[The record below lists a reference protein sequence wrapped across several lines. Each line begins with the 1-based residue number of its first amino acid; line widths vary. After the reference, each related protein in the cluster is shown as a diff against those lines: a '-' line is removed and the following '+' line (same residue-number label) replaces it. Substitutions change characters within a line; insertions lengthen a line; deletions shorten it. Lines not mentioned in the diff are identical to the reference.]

1 MKLYEHEALGS
12 IFKKYKIPVP
22 RYVFSREMDDSVRQ
36 FIDKEAGGVV
46 IKSMVL
52 VGKRGKAGAVKVV
65 SDKSQAEKVFR
76 ELAAREVYGE
86 QSIGALVEEKLDIE
100 KEFYLSVTYSTKDRA
115 PAIIFSEHGG
125 MDVEEIDPA
134 LIHTYIVSDV
144 KSVYPYQIRQFL
156 SGIGFSDK
164 DLLRPLSEVIVSVFE
179 AFWGSESRLLE
190 INPLVVARSGEKR
203 KIVAADAVVILDD
216 DAAVNPAIVYGSRS
230 AQGRPMTQREQDAVL
245 IDQGD
250 HRGKAG
256 SYVELEGD
264 IAMMTF
270 GGGGSTVT
278 AETAIEAGLRIA
290 NLTDIG
296 GNPPAEKMYRIS
308 RIILSKPGIKG
319 VLVCGGTA
327 SNTRIDVTLGE
338 GLAKAIDDINA
349 EGKLD
354 KNLVWVVRRSG
365 PEYVKGLRMLHE
377 CFVRNGIKGEIYDSQ
392 LPITEAPIRMKE
404 LLIKQIGYTP
414 EQIV

>member
-22 RYVFSREMDDSVRQ
+22 RYVFSAEMNDAVRQ
-36 FIDKEAGGVV
+36 FVDKEPGVV

-65 SDKSQAEKVFR
+65 SDKSQVEKVFSD
-76 ELAAREVYGE
+76 LATREVYGE
-86 QSIGALVEEKLDIE
+86 RSIGALVEEKLDIE

-125 MDVEEIDPA
+125 MDVEEIDPK

-144 KSVYPYQIRQFL
+144 RSVYPYQIRQFL
-156 SGIGFSDK
+156 AGIGFSDK
-164 DLLRPLSEVIVSVFE
+164 ELLRPLSEVIVNVYN

-190 INPLVVARSGEKR
+190 INPLVVARSGDKR
-203 KIVAADAVVILDD
+203 KIVAADAVIILDD
-216 DAAVNPAIVYGSRS
+216 DASVNPAVVYGARS
-230 AQGRPMTQREQDAVL
+230 AQGRPLTQREQDAIL

-256 SYVELEGD
+256 SYVELDGD

-308 RIILSKPGIKG
+308 RIILSKPGLKG

-338 GLAKAIDDINA
+338 GLAKALDDMNA

-365 PEYVKGLRMLHE
+365 PEYVKGLKMLHE
-377 CFVRNGIKGEIYDSQ
+377 CFVRNGIRGEIYDSQ
-392 LPITEAPIRMKE
+392 LPITEAPIRLKE
-404 LLIKQIGYTP
+404 LLIKLVGYKP
-414 EQIV
+414 EEVV

>member
-22 RYVFSREMDDSVRQ
+22 RYVFSAEMNDAVRQ
-36 FIDKEAGGVV
+36 FVDKEPGVV

-65 SDKSQAEKVFR
+65 SDKSQVEKVFSD
-76 ELAAREVYGE
+76 LATREVYGE
-86 QSIGALVEEKLDIE
+86 RSIGALVEEKLDIE

-125 MDVEEIDPA
+125 MDVEEIDPK

-144 KSVYPYQIRQFL
+144 RSVYPYQIRQFL
-156 SGIGFSDK
+156 AGIGFSDK
-164 DLLRPLSEVIVSVFE
+164 ELLRPLSEVIVNVYN

-190 INPLVVARSGEKR
+190 INPLVVARSGDKR
-203 KIVAADAVVILDD
+203 KIVAADAVIILDD
-216 DAAVNPAIVYGSRS
+216 DASVNPAVVYGARS
-230 AQGRPMTQREQDAVL
+230 AQGRPLTQREQDAIL

-256 SYVELEGD
+256 SYVELDGD

-308 RIILSKPGIKG
+308 RIILSKPGLKG

-338 GLAKAIDDINA
+338 GLAKALDDMNA

-365 PEYVKGLRMLHE
+365 PEYVKGLKMLHE
-377 CFVRNGIKGEIYDSQ
+377 CFVRNGIRGEIYDSQ
-392 LPITEAPIRMKE
+392 LPITEAPIRLKE
-404 LLIKQIGYTP
+404 LLIKLVGYKP
-414 EQIV
+414 EDVV

>member
-22 RYVFSREMDDSVRQ
+22 RYVFSAEMNDAVRQ
-36 FIDKEAGGVV
+36 FVDKEPGVV

-65 SDKSQAEKVFR
+65 SDKSQVAKVFSD
-76 ELAAREVYGE
+76 LATREVYGE
-86 QSIGALVEEKLDIE
+86 RSIGALVEEKLDIE

-125 MDVEEIDPA
+125 MDVEEIDPK

-144 KSVYPYQIRQFL
+144 RSVYPYQIRQFL
-156 SGIGFSDK
+156 AGIGFSDK
-164 DLLRPLSEVIVSVFE
+164 ELLRPLSEVIVNVYN

-190 INPLVVARSGEKR
+190 INPLVVARSGDKR

-216 DAAVNPAIVYGSRS
+216 DASVNPAVVYGARS
-230 AQGRPMTQREQDAVL
+230 AQGRPLTQREQDAIL

-256 SYVELEGD
+256 SYVELDGD

-308 RIILSKPGIKG
+308 RIILSKPGLKG

-338 GLAKAIDDINA
+338 GLAKALDDMNA

-365 PEYVKGLRMLHE
+365 PEYVKGLKMLHE
-377 CFVRNGIKGEIYDSQ
+377 CFVRNGIRGEIYDSQ
-392 LPITEAPIRMKE
+392 LPITEAPIRLKE
-404 LLIKQIGYTP
+404 LLIKLVGYKP
-414 EQIV
+414 EEVV

>member
-1 MKLYEHEALGS
+1 MKLYEHEALGA

-22 RYVFSREMDDSVRQ
+22 RYIFATEMNDAVNQ
-36 FIDKEAGGVV
+36 FVDKEPGVV
-46 IKSMVL
+46 VKSMVL

-65 SDKSQAEKVFR
+65 SDKTKVGDVVR
-76 ELAAREVYGE
+76 DLATREVYGE
-86 QSIGALVEEKLDIE
+86 KSIGALVEEKLDIE

-125 MDVEEIDPA
+125 MDVEEIDPK
-134 LIHTYIVSDV
+134 LIHTHIISDV
-144 KSVYPYQIRQFL
+144 RSVYPYQIRQFL
-156 SGIGFSDK
+156 TSIGFSDK
-164 DLLRPLSEVIVSVFE
+164 DLLRPLSEVIVSVYN
-179 AFWGSESRLLE
+179 AFVGAECRLLE
-190 INPLVVARSGEKR
+190 INPLVVARSGDKR

-216 DAAVNPAIVYGSRS
+216 DASVNPAIVYGARS
-230 AQGRPMTQREQDAVL
+230 AQGRPMTQREQDAIL

-256 SYVELEGD
+256 SYVELDGD

-338 GLAKAIDDINA
+338 GLAKALDDMNA

-365 PEYVKGLRMLHE
+365 PEYVKGLKMLHE
-377 CFVRNGIKGEIYDSQ
+377 CFVRNGIRGEIYDSQ
-392 LPITEAPIRMKE
+392 LPITEAPIRLKE
-404 LLIKQIGYTP
+404 LLIKHAGYKP

>member
-22 RYVFSREMDDSVRQ
+22 RYVFSAEMNDAVRQ
-36 FIDKEAGGVV
+36 FVDKEPGVV

-65 SDKSQAEKVFR
+65 SDKSQVEKVFSD
-76 ELAAREVYGE
+76 LATREVYGE
-86 QSIGALVEEKLDIE
+86 RSIGALVEEKLDIE

-125 MDVEEIDPA
+125 MDVEEIDPK

-144 KSVYPYQIRQFL
+144 RSVYPYQIRQFL
-156 SGIGFSDK
+156 AGIGFSDK
-164 DLLRPLSEVIVSVFE
+164 ELLRPLSEVIVNVYN

-190 INPLVVARSGEKR
+190 INPLVVARSGDKR

-216 DAAVNPAIVYGSRS
+216 DASVNPAVVYGARS
-230 AQGRPMTQREQDAVL
+230 AQGRPLTQREQDAIL

-256 SYVELEGD
+256 SYVELDGD

-308 RIILSKPGIKG
+308 RIILSKPGLKG

-338 GLAKAIDDINA
+338 GLAKALDDMNA

-365 PEYVKGLRMLHE
+365 PEYVKGLKMLHE
-377 CFVRNGIKGEIYDSQ
+377 CFVRNGIRGEIYDSQ
-392 LPITEAPIRMKE
+392 LPITEAPIRLKE
-404 LLIKQIGYTP
+404 LLIKLVGYKP
-414 EQIV
+414 EEVV

>member
-1 MKLYEHEALGS
+1 MKLYEHEALGA

-22 RYVFSREMDDSVRQ
+22 RYIFATEMNDAVNQ
-36 FIDKEAGGVV
+36 FVEKEPGVV
-46 IKSMVL
+46 VKSMVL

-65 SDKSQAEKVFR
+65 SDKAKVPDVVR
-76 ELAAREVYGE
+76 DLATREVYGE
-86 QSIGALVEEKLDIE
+86 KSIGALVEEKLDIE

-125 MDVEEIDPA
+125 MDVEEIDPK
-134 LIHTYIVSDV
+134 LIHTHVISDV
-144 KSVYPYQIRQFL
+144 RSVYPYQIRQFL
-156 SGIGFSDK
+156 TGIGFSDK
-164 DLLRPLSEVIVSVFE
+164 DLLRPLSEVIVNVYH
-179 AFWGSESRLLE
+179 AFVGAECRLLE
-190 INPLVVARSGEKR
+190 INPLVVARSGDKR

-216 DAAVNPAIVYGSRS
+216 DASVNPAVVYGARS
-230 AQGRPMTQREQDAVL
+230 AQGRPMTQREQDAIL

-256 SYVELEGD
+256 SYVELDGD

-319 VLVCGGTA
+319 VPVCGGTA

-338 GLAKAIDDINA
+338 GLAKALDDMNA

-365 PEYVKGLRMLHE
+365 PEYVKGLKMLHE
-377 CFVRNGIKGEIYDSQ
+377 CFVRNGIRGEIYDSQ
-392 LPITEAPIRMKE
+392 LPITEAPIRLKE
-404 LLIKQIGYTP
+404 LLIKHAGYKP
-414 EQIV
+414 EKIV

>member
-22 RYVFSREMDDSVRQ
+22 RYVFSKEVNDSVRQ
-36 FIDKEAGGVV
+36 FVEKESGVV

-65 SDKSQAEKVFR
+65 SDKSQIERVFND
-76 ELAAREVYGE
+76 LATREVYGE
-86 QSIGALVEEKLDIE
+86 QSIGALVEEKLDIK
-100 KEFYLSVTYSTKDRA
+100 KEYYLSVTYSTKDRA

-125 MDVEEIDPA
+125 MDVEEIDPT
-134 LIHTYIVSDV
+134 LIHTYVVRDV
-144 KSVYPYQIRQFL
+144 RMVYPYQIRQFL
-156 SGIGFSDK
+156 VDVGFSDK
-164 DLLRPLSEVIVSVFE
+164 DLLRPLSEVIVNVFN

-256 SYVELEGD
+256 SYVELDGD

-296 GNPPAEKMYRIS
+296 GNPPAEKMYRIA
-308 RIILSKPGIKG
+308 RIILSKPGLKG

-338 GLAKAIDDINA
+338 GLAKALDDMNA

-365 PEYVKGLRMLHE
+365 PEYVKGLKMLHE
-377 CFVRNGIKGEIYDSQ
+377 CFVRNGIRGEIYDSQ
-392 LPITEAPIRMKE
+392 LPITEAPIRMRE
-404 LLIKQIGYTP
+404 LLVKHIGYKP
-414 EQIV
+414 EEIA

>member
-22 RYVFSREMDDSVRQ
+22 RYVFSAEMNDAVRQ
-36 FIDKEAGGVV
+36 FVDKEPGVV

-65 SDKSQAEKVFR
+65 SDKAQVEKVFSD
-76 ELAAREVYGE
+76 LATREVYGE
-86 QSIGALVEEKLDIE
+86 RSIGALVEEKLDIE

-125 MDVEEIDPA
+125 MDVEEIDPK

-144 KSVYPYQIRQFL
+144 RSVYPYQIRQFL
-156 SGIGFSDK
+156 AGIGFSDK
-164 DLLRPLSEVIVSVFE
+164 ELLRPLSEVIVNVYN

-190 INPLVVARSGEKR
+190 INPLVVARSGDKR

-216 DAAVNPAIVYGSRS
+216 DASVNPAVVYGARS
-230 AQGRPMTQREQDAVL
+230 AQGRPLTQREQDAIL

-256 SYVELEGD
+256 SYVELDGD

-308 RIILSKPGIKG
+308 RIILSKPGLKG

-338 GLAKAIDDINA
+338 GLAKALDDMNA

-365 PEYVKGLRMLHE
+365 PEYVKGLKMLHE
-377 CFVRNGIKGEIYDSQ
+377 CFVRNGIRGEIYDSQ
-392 LPITEAPIRMKE
+392 LPITEAPIRLKE
-404 LLIKQIGYTP
+404 LLIKHIAYKP
-414 EQIV
+414 EEVV

>member
-1 MKLYEHEALGS
+1 MKLYEHEALEA
-12 IFKKYKIPVP
+12 IYRKFKIAAPKF
-22 RYVFSREMDDSVRQ
+22 VFATEPNDKVRE
-36 FIDKEAGGVV
+36 FIDKEPAVV

-65 SDKSQAEKVFR
+65 SDKVQAIEVFKD
-76 ELAAREVYGE
+76 LATREVYGE
-86 QSIGALVEEKLDIE
+86 KSIGALVEEKLDIK

-125 MDVEEIDPA
+125 MDVEEINPS
-134 LIHTYIVSDV
+134 LIHTHVVTDV
-144 KSVYPYQIRQFL
+144 RSVYPYQIRKFL
-156 SGIGFSDK
+156 VGIGFSDPE
-164 DLLRPLSEVIVSVFE
+164 LLRPLSEMIVNVYR
-179 AFWGSESRLLE
+179 AFWETEARLLE
-190 INPLVVARSGEKR
+190 INPLVVAQVGDKQ
-203 KIVAADAVVILDD
+203 KLVAADAVVLLDD
-216 DAAVNPAIVYGSRS
+216 DASISPAIRYGARGGM
-230 AQGRPMTQREQDAVL
+230 GRPLTQREQDAIL

-256 SYVELEGD
+256 SYVELDGD
-264 IAMMTF
+264 VALMTF

-296 GNPPAEKMYRIS
+296 GNPPAEKMYKIA
-308 RIILSKPGIKG
+308 RIILSKPGLKG

-338 GLAKAIDDINA
+338 GLAKALDDMKA
-349 EGKLD
+349 EGVLNPD
-354 KNLVWVVRRSG
+354 LVWAVRRSG
-365 PEYVKGLRMLHE
+365 PEYVKGLKMLHE

-392 LPITEAPIRMKE
+392 LPITEAPLRLRE
-404 LLIKQIGYTP
+404 LMVKLIGYKP
-414 EQIV
+414 EDVV

>member
-1 MKLYEHEALGS
+1 MKLYEHEALGA

-22 RYVFSREMDDSVRQ
+22 RYIFATDMNDAVNQ
-36 FIDKEAGGVV
+36 FVEKEPGVV
-46 IKSMVL
+46 VKSMVL

-65 SDKSQAEKVFR
+65 SDKAKVPDVVR
-76 ELAAREVYGE
+76 DLATREVYGE
-86 QSIGALVEEKLDIE
+86 KSIGALVEEKLDIE

-125 MDVEEIDPA
+125 MDVEEIDPK
-134 LIHTYIVSDV
+134 LIHTHVISDV
-144 KSVYPYQIRQFL
+144 RSVYPYQIRQFL
-156 SGIGFSDK
+156 TGIGFSDK
-164 DLLRPLSEVIVSVFE
+164 DLLRPLSEVIVNVYH
-179 AFWGSESRLLE
+179 AFVGAECRLLE
-190 INPLVVARSGEKR
+190 INPLVVARSGDKR

-216 DAAVNPAIVYGSRS
+216 DASVNPAVVYGARS
-230 AQGRPMTQREQDAVL
+230 AQGRPMTQREQDAIL

-338 GLAKAIDDINA
+338 GLAKALDDMNA

-354 KNLVWVVRRSG
+354 KNLIWVVRRSG
-365 PEYVKGLRMLHE
+365 PEYVKGLKMLHE
-377 CFVRNGIKGEIYDSQ
+377 CFVRNGIRGEIYDSQ
-392 LPITEAPIRMKE
+392 LPITEAPIRLKE
-404 LLIKQIGYTP
+404 LLIKHPGYKP
-414 EQIV
+414 EKIV

>member
-22 RYVFSREMDDSVRQ
+22 RYVFSAEMNDAVRQ
-36 FIDKEAGGVV
+36 FVEKEPGVV

-65 SDKSQAEKVFR
+65 SDKSQVEKVFSD
-76 ELAAREVYGE
+76 LAAREVYGE
-86 QSIGALVEEKLDIE
+86 KSIGALVEEKLDIE

-125 MDVEEIDPA
+125 MDVEEIDPK
-134 LIHTYIVSDV
+134 LIHTYVVSDV
-144 KSVYPYQIRQFL
+144 RSVYPYQIRQFL
-156 SGIGFSDK
+156 VGIGFSDK
-164 DLLRPLSEVIVSVFE
+164 ELLRPLSEVIVNVYN

-190 INPLVVARSGEKR
+190 INPLVVARSGDKR

-216 DAAVNPAIVYGSRS
+216 DASVNPAVVYGARS
-230 AQGRPMTQREQDAVL
+230 AQGRPLTQREQDAIL

-308 RIILSKPGIKG
+308 RIILSKPGLKG

-338 GLAKAIDDINA
+338 GLAKALDDMNA

-365 PEYVKGLRMLHE
+365 PEYVKGLKMLHE
-377 CFVRNGIKGEIYDSQ
+377 CFVRNGIRGEIYDSQ
-392 LPITEAPIRMKE
+392 LPITEAPIRLKE
-404 LLIKQIGYTP
+404 LLIKHVGYKP
-414 EQIV
+414 EEVV

>member
-22 RYVFSREMDDSVRQ
+22 RYVFSKEVNDSVRQ
-36 FIDKEAGGVV
+36 FVEKESGVV

-65 SDKSQAEKVFR
+65 SDKSQIERVFND
-76 ELAAREVYGE
+76 LATREVYGE

-100 KEFYLSVTYSTKDRA
+100 KEYYLSVTYSTKDRA

-125 MDVEEIDPA
+125 MDVEEIDPT
-134 LIHTYIVSDV
+134 LIHTYVVRDV
-144 KSVYPYQIRQFL
+144 RMVYPYQIRQFL
-156 SGIGFSDK
+156 VDVGFSDK
-164 DLLRPLSEVIVSVFE
+164 DLLRPLSEVIVNVFN

-203 KIVAADAVVILDD
+203 KMVAADAVVILDD

-256 SYVELEGD
+256 SYVELDGD

-296 GNPPAEKMYRIS
+296 GNPPAEKMYRIA
-308 RIILSKPGIKG
+308 RIILSKPGLKG

-338 GLAKAIDDINA
+338 GLAKALDDMNA

-365 PEYVKGLRMLHE
+365 PEYVKGLKMLHE
-377 CFVRNGIKGEIYDSQ
+377 CFVRNGIRGEIYDSQ
-392 LPITEAPIRMKE
+392 LPITEAPIRMRE
-404 LLIKQIGYTP
+404 LLVKHIGYKP
-414 EQIV
+414 EEIA

>member
-22 RYVFSREMDDSVRQ
+22 RYVFSAEMNDAVRQ
-36 FIDKEAGGVV
+36 FVDKEPGVV

-65 SDKSQAEKVFR
+65 SDKSQVEKVFSD
-76 ELAAREVYGE
+76 LATREVYGE
-86 QSIGALVEEKLDIE
+86 RSIGALVEEKLDIE

-125 MDVEEIDPA
+125 MDVEEIDPK

-144 KSVYPYQIRQFL
+144 RSVYPYQIRQFL
-156 SGIGFSDK
+156 AGIGFSDK
-164 DLLRPLSEVIVSVFE
+164 ELLRPLSEVIVNVYN

-190 INPLVVARSGEKR
+190 INPLVVARSGDKR

-216 DAAVNPAIVYGSRS
+216 DASVNPAVVYGARS
-230 AQGRPMTQREQDAVL
+230 AQGRPLTQREQDAIL

-256 SYVELEGD
+256 SYVELDGD

-308 RIILSKPGIKG
+308 RIILSKPGLKG

-338 GLAKAIDDINA
+338 GLAKALDDMNA

-365 PEYVKGLRMLHE
+365 PEYVKGLKMLHE
-377 CFVRNGIKGEIYDSQ
+377 CFVRNGIRGEIYDSQ
-392 LPITEAPIRMKE
+392 LPITEAPIRLKE
-404 LLIKQIGYTP
+404 LLIKLVGYKP
-414 EQIV
+414 EDVV

>member
-22 RYVFSREMDDSVRQ
+22 RYVFSAEMNDAVRQ
-36 FIDKEAGGVV
+36 FVEKEPGVV
-46 IKSMVL
+46 IQSMVL

-65 SDKSQAEKVFR
+65 SDKSQVEKVFSD
-76 ELAAREVYGE
+76 LAAREVYGE
-86 QSIGALVEEKLDIE
+86 KSIGALVEEKLDIE

-125 MDVEEIDPA
+125 MDVEEIDPK
-134 LIHTYIVSDV
+134 LIHTYVVSDV
-144 KSVYPYQIRQFL
+144 RSVYPYQIRQFL
-156 SGIGFSDK
+156 VGIGFSDK
-164 DLLRPLSEVIVSVFE
+164 ELLRPLSEVIVNVYN

-190 INPLVVARSGEKR
+190 INPLVVARSGDKR

-216 DAAVNPAIVYGSRS
+216 DASVNPAVVYGARS
-230 AQGRPMTQREQDAVL
+230 AQGRPLTQREQDAIL

-308 RIILSKPGIKG
+308 RIILSKPGLKG

-338 GLAKAIDDINA
+338 GLAKALDDMNA

-365 PEYVKGLRMLHE
+365 PEYVKGLKMLHE
-377 CFVRNGIKGEIYDSQ
+377 CFVRNGIRGEIYDSQ
-392 LPITEAPIRMKE
+392 LPITEAPIRLKE
-404 LLIKQIGYTP
+404 LLIKHVGYKP
-414 EQIV
+414 EEVV

>member
-22 RYVFSREMDDSVRQ
+22 RYVFSKEMNDSVRQ
-36 FIDKEAGGVV
+36 FVEKEPEVV

-65 SDKSQAEKVFR
+65 SDKAQVEKVFND
-76 ELAAREVYGE
+76 LAAREVYGE
-86 QSIGALVEEKLDIE
+86 QSIGALVEEKLEIE

-134 LIHTYIVSDV
+134 LIHTYVVSDIR
-144 KSVYPYQIRQFL
+144 SVYPYQIRQFL
-156 SGIGFSDK
+156 VGIGFSDK
-164 DLLRPLSEVIVSVFE
+164 DLLRPLSEVIVNVYN

-190 INPLVVARSGEKR
+190 INPLVVARSGDKR

-256 SYVELEGD
+256 SYVELNGD

-308 RIILSKPGIKG
+308 RIILSKPGLKG

-338 GLAKAIDDINA
+338 GLAKALDDMNA

-354 KNLVWVVRRSG
+354 KNLIWVVRRSG
-365 PEYVKGLRMLHE
+365 PEFVKGLKMLYE
-377 CFVRNGIKGEIYDSQ
+377 CFIRNGIRGEIYDSQ
-392 LPITEAPIRMKE
+392 LPITEAPIRLKE
-404 LLIKQIGYTP
+404 QLMKQIGYKP
-414 EQIV
+414 EEIL

>member
-22 RYVFSREMDDSVRQ
+22 RYVFSKEVNDSVRQ
-36 FIDKEAGGVV
+36 FVEKEPGVV

-65 SDKSQAEKVFR
+65 SDKSQVERIFND
-76 ELAAREVYGE
+76 LATREVYGE

-125 MDVEEIDPA
+125 MDVEEIDPT
-134 LIHTYIVSDV
+134 LIHTYVVRDV
-144 KSVYPYQIRQFL
+144 RMVYPYQIRQFL
-156 SGIGFSDK
+156 VDIGFSDK
-164 DLLRPLSEVIVSVFE
+164 DLLRPLSEVIVNVYN

-216 DAAVNPAIVYGSRS
+216 DAAVNPAVVYGSRS

-256 SYVELEGD
+256 SYVELDGD

-308 RIILSKPGIKG
+308 RIILSKPGLKG

-338 GLAKAIDDINA
+338 GLAKALDDMNA

-365 PEYVKGLRMLHE
+365 PEYVKGLKMLHE
-377 CFVRNGIKGEIYDSQ
+377 CFVRNGIRGVIYDSQ

-404 LLIKQIGYTP
+404 LLIKHIGYKP
-414 EQIV
+414 EEIA

>member
-22 RYVFSREMDDSVRQ
+22 RYVFSKEVNDSVRQ
-36 FIDKEAGGVV
+36 FVEKESGVV

-65 SDKSQAEKVFR
+65 SDKSQIERVFND
-76 ELAAREVYGE
+76 LATREVYGE

-100 KEFYLSVTYSTKDRA
+100 KEYYLSVTYSTKDRA

-125 MDVEEIDPA
+125 MDVEEIDPT
-134 LIHTYIVSDV
+134 LIHTYVVRDARM
-144 KSVYPYQIRQFL
+144 VYPYQIRQFL
-156 SGIGFSDK
+156 VDVGFSDK
-164 DLLRPLSEVIVSVFE
+164 DLLRPLSEVIVNVFN

-256 SYVELEGD
+256 SYVELDGD

-296 GNPPAEKMYRIS
+296 GNPPAEKMYRIA
-308 RIILSKPGIKG
+308 RIILSKPGLKG

-338 GLAKAIDDINA
+338 GLAKALDDMNA

-365 PEYVKGLRMLHE
+365 PEYVKGLKMLHE
-377 CFVRNGIKGEIYDSQ
+377 CFVRNGIRGEIYDSQ
-392 LPITEAPIRMKE
+392 LPITEAPIRMRE
-404 LLIKQIGYTP
+404 LLVKHIGYKP
-414 EQIV
+414 EEIA